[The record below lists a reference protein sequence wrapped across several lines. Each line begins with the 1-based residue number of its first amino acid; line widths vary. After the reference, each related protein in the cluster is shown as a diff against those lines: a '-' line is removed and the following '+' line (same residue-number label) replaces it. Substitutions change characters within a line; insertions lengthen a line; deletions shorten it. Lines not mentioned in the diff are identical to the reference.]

1 MWKKYKLVNHE
12 SQALSFRGGW
22 SFTVKVSIRT
32 WNTAMITY
40 HSCFELHFTH
50 WIDHTE
56 VSLKSVPLGPGI
68 HSSKLSKLKLDHDH
82 HRGLYSAHHDLQI
95 PSGKHTNNYGK
106 CPIYS
111 ELSHEQWW
119 IFPSFFVCLPEAIY
133 SISTSFCWRFLLF
146 LWRFP
151 PILAHRWLL
160 STWGHP
166 M

>member
-68 HSSKLSKLKLDHDH
+68 HSSN
-82 HRGLYSAHHDLQI
+82 SANWSWIMIITGGCIVPIMIYRYPLVNIQTTMEHVQFI
-95 PSGKHTNNYGK
+95 VN
-106 CPIYS
+106 CPMKNGGS
-111 ELSHEQWW
+111 VH
-119 IFPSFFVCLPEAIY
+119 
-133 SISTSFCWRFLLF
+133 RFLYAF
-146 LWRFP
+146 QR
-151 PILAHRWLL
+151 L
-160 STWGHP
+160 STVSPPVFAGGSYCFFGGFHP
-166 M
+166 SWHIVGC